1 MRDDTI
7 DFAAL
12 VAHNATALHATAEK
26 LCGNR
31 HDACDLV
38 QDTLERAMT
47 RMHTLA
53 PGTSPRA
60 WMQTILHNLFI
71 DRCRSDQR
79 RGQTVDIDDVS
90 VPAPEPAAEPAW
102 ADLGAAELHAA
113 IARLDDDFRAVY
125 EMHALAQL
133 SYRAIADLLDI
144 PTATVGTR
152 LVRARQKL
160 RALLEARAG

>member
-1 MRDDTI
+1 MTDTI
-7 DFAAL
+7 DFGV
-12 VAHNATALHATAEK
+12 VAQHHVTALLATAEK

-47 RMHTLA
+47 RVHTLA

-79 RGQTVDIDDVS
+79 RGPTVDIDDVS
-90 VPAPEPAAEPAW
+90 VPAPEPTAEPAW

-125 EMHALAQL
+125 EMHALGRQ
-133 SYRAIADLLDI
+133 SYRAIADLLGI

-160 RALLEARAG
+160 KALLVAGVG

>member
-1 MRDDTI
+1 MNDTI
-7 DFAAL
+7 DFAVL
-12 VAHNATALHATAEK
+12 VRCHAAALHVTAEK

-47 RMHTLA
+47 RVHTLA

-79 RGQTVDIDDVS
+79 RGPVVDIDDVC
-90 VPAPEPAAEPAW
+90 VPAPEPTAEPAW
-102 ADLGAAELHAA
+102 ADLGAVELHAA
-113 IARLDDDFRAVY
+113 IARLDDEFRCVY
-125 EMHALAQL
+125 EMHALGRQ
-133 SYRAIADLLDI
+133 SYRAIADLLGI
-144 PTATVGTR
+144 PQATVGTR

-160 RALLEARAG
+160 RAMLEAG